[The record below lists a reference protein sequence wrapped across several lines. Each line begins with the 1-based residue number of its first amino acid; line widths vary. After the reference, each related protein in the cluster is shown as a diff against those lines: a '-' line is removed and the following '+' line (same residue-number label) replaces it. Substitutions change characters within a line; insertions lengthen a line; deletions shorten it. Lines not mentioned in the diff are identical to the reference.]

1 MFCFEDLLDRKP
13 SQLSGGQQQRVA
25 IARALSKKPKV
36 LLLDEP
42 LSNLDARLRLQ
53 TREEIK
59 KIQRKTGI
67 TTIFVTHDQEEAMSI
82 SDEIVVM
89 KNGVLQQIAAP
100 QDMYNN
106 PRNEFVAK
114 FLGNPPINVFDVDI
128 KDKNIILNELVPLY
142 EKSGT
147 SERPDIWVLSGAVN
161 IAAKILEMVDTCR
174 NEVMIALPEAGV
186 DLVKQALPK
195 LRSLHDKGVQITI
208 LASDKMD
215 KESITAIKRVAKVT
229 IKKGLFGGGIIS
241 DKRYVVILLGPELGG
256 VNSSEV
262 VAIWADHAGLAGF
275 ARQYFEYLLKDSKKV

>member
-1 MFCFEDLLDRKP
+1 
-13 SQLSGGQQQRVA
+13 
-25 IARALSKKPKV
+25 
-36 LLLDEP
+36 
-42 LSNLDARLRLQ
+42 
-53 TREEIK
+53 
-59 KIQRKTGI
+59 
-67 TTIFVTHDQEEAMSI
+67 MSI
-82 SDEIVVM
+82 SDKTRKSLEKIGLTSYEIRTFSSLLQSGESTASDLSH
-89 KNGVLQQIAAP
+89 KSGVPYSKIYEVLGTLEEKGWIGSDDARPTKYFAKSPSTGLETTKQKMESDFS
-100 QDMYNN
+100 QDQ
-106 PRNEFVAK
+106 K
-114 FLGNPPINVFDVDI
+114 
-128 KDKNIILNELVPLY
+128 IILNELVPLY

-161 IAAKILEMVDTCR
+161 IASKILEMVDTCR

-215 KESITAIKRVAKVT
+215 KESIEAIKRVAKVT

-256 VNSSEV
+256 ENSSEV

-275 ARQYFEYLLKDSKKV
+275 ARQYFEYLLKDSKMV